1 MCLSRRLFAFI
12 LTSVFCLP
20 GLAQL
25 VISIHSG
32 VIHFSEGAVFID
44 DQPLEQKFGTF
55 PAIKEGS
62 ILRTEQGRAEILLT
76 PGVFLRIDENT
87 SVRMISSA
95 LKDTR
100 LELLQGS
107 AILDSL
113 NRTADNTI
121 VIVFKAS
128 QIRFP
133 EKGVYRMDSEPPVLQ
148 VYNGQ
153 AEVTR
158 EGKPS
163 LVDSSHLFFFSLGL
177 ETQKYGEGDD
187 DDFFQW
193 SNERSQFISADNRAA
208 AQSTADPGQ
217 MDSDPGAR
225 DPNVY
230 LGSPGPSYGG
240 IVSPVPLDSSFLY
253 LNAPFGPGIWNMYTA
268 YFIYLPRYSRL
279 PTRPLSPAHSPWPV
293 RTRYPGL
300 PPTRIT
306 LPRRSP
312 VGTSTFAPRPVPR
325 TTTVAP
331 RYYSPTPAA
340 PRVGAVHV
348 GAPGIHR

>member
-1 MCLSRRLFAFI
+1 MCLSRLFFPF
-12 LTSVFCLP
+12 LLSSLFCLP
-20 GLAQL
+20 GSAQL

-32 VIHFSEGAVFID
+32 VIHFSEGVVFLD

-62 ILRTEQGRAEILLT
+62 ILRTEQGRAEVLLT

-87 SVRMISSA
+87 SIRMISSA

-113 NRTADNTI
+113 NRTAGNTVV
-121 VIVFKAS
+121 VIFKAC

-163 LVDSSHLFFFSLGL
+163 LIDPSHLYFFSLGL
-177 ETQKYGEGDD
+177 ETQKYGDGDD

-208 AQSTADPGQ
+208 AQSIGDPGQ
-217 MDSDPGAR
+217 MDSDPGVVR
-225 DPNVY
+225 DPNLY
-230 LGSPGPSYGG
+230 LGSVGPNYGG
-240 IVSPVPLDSSFLY
+240 IVTPVPLDNGFLY
-253 LNAPFGPGIWNMYTA
+253 SNAPFGMGIWNMYTA
-268 YFIYLPRYSRL
+268 YFIYLPRSSRL
-279 PTRPLSPAHSPWPV
+279 PVHSPWPV

-306 LPRRSP
+306 LPRPSP
-312 VGTSTFAPRPVPR
+312 IGISTLAPRPVPR

-331 RYYSPTPAA
+331 RYYSPTSAA
-340 PRVGAVHV
+340 PRVGTVHV